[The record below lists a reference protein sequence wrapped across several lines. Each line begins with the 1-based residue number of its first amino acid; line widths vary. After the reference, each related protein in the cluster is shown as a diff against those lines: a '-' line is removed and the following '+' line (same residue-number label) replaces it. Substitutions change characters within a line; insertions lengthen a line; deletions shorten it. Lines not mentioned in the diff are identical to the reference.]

1 MRECIL
7 QCACLD
13 FPLLWS
19 FSLEVWLAVVQSQ
32 VLSFLCVCVNLLS
45 LGGGLLKGSMY
56 NETLSLL
63 QYVHVFVSSVHLL
76 FQWPDW
82 LSPRSEGLAHYHHIT
97 TGPHPQLACYTF
109 IVIWQTDCLYQIISF
124 SVYVRAPQPSCC
136 KNTFLLM
143 TTKPNC
149 QLKIKQNKHSINW
162 IKG

>member
-1 MRECIL
+1 MRVCIL

-45 LGGGLLKGSMY
+45 LGGAVERFHVQWNVISVTVRPCVCLQRSSVVSMTWLIVPQVWGLGSLSSHHNGPPPSTGLLY
-56 NETLSLL
+56 FYCHLTNRLSLSD
-63 QYVHVFVSSVHLL
+63 Y
-76 FQWPDW
+76 
-82 LSPRSEGLAHYHHIT
+82 
-97 TGPHPQLACYTF
+97 
-109 IVIWQTDCLYQIISF
+109 SF

-149 QLKIKQNKHSINW
+149 QLKIKQNKHSITV
-162 IKG
+162 